1 MKFAAQFQSE
11 SEIVNLKL
19 FLMATKTQ
27 TLTIRSLVFSQ
38 DGHIPKK
45 YSCEGENI
53 NPPLEISNIPEEA
66 QTLALIAED
75 PDAPRGT
82 FYHWLVWNI
91 PPNEP
96 IAEGYVPGI
105 SGKNSFGKTGYGGP
119 CPPSGEHRYFFK
131 FYALDTEL
139 DLQAD
144 ADKNALEQAMHGHII
159 AQGELM
165 GKYRKSGT

>member
-1 MKFAAQFQSE
+1 MFAGQFQ

-19 FLMATKTQ
+19 FLMATQTQ
-27 TLTIRSLVFSQ
+27 TLTVRSVAFSQ

-53 NPPLEISNIPEEA
+53 NPPLEISNIPKEA
-66 QTLALIAED
+66 KTLALIVED
-75 PDAPRGT
+75 PDAPSGT

-96 IAEGYVPGI
+96 IAEDYIPGI
-105 SGKNSFGKTGYGGP
+105 MGKNSFGKTGYGGP
-119 CPPSGEHRYFFK
+119 CPPKGSHRYFFK
-131 FYALDTEL
+131 IYALDTEL
-139 DLQAD
+139 GLQAD
-144 ADKNALEQAMHGHII
+144 ATKDALEQAMQGHII

-165 GKYRKSGT
+165 GKYQKSGS